1 MKFSVMR
8 KELKALNRFS
18 STKDIRYYLCG
29 IHIVQNNRG
38 TYLESTNGHIM
49 GRLLI
54 DNTPMPQSSVL
65 IGNDALK
72 ALIGTARNSEE
83 ILHFTIEGVKIHVIT
98 PTGELTFQAL
108 DGTFPDCDR
117 VLPLVIKDEDI
128 APAGFN
134 PEYLMAFQQASNDIK
149 NSKKGA
155 IPTISII
162 QRGNNSALVNIG
174 VDNFIGVIMPMRDG
188 VGASIPQWCY
198 TPKVKPLETETATI

>member
-1 MKFSVMR
+1 MKFSVQR

-38 TYLESTNGHIM
+38 TYLESTNGHIV

-134 PEYLMAFQQASNDIK
+134 PEYLMAFQQAAFDIK

-155 IPTISII
+155 NPTISIL

-174 VDNFIGVIMPMRDG
+174 VDNFIGVIMPIRDG
-188 VGASIPQWCY
+188 VGATIPQWCY
-198 TPKVKPLETETATI
+198 KPSKLPIESTENA